1 MKNKKI
7 TILFLAV
14 FATFQLGAQ
23 TLLTKKEAIKIALE
37 NNYGIKI
44 AYNNV
49 AVAKNNSSIYNSR
62 FLPTVSATTGTN
74 YSNSNQSI
82 TSQTGNVT
90 AIDGAVTKSYNAALN
105 VNYTLFDGLGRKY
118 NYQQLKE
125 TYNLSKLQ
133 AKETIENTYLQ
144 LFTVYFEIGR
154 LSENT
159 KSLQQAL
166 TISKQR
172 LKRAEYQF
180 EYGQSTKI
188 ELLNAQVDVNNDSIS
203 LMNSKQLFFNSKR
216 SLNIVL
222 GTTNAE
228 NFDVETTVTFNKL
241 LNVTELLVLAK
252 ANNTLLKQQKKNI
265 AISEFNIKINKANF
279 LPTLSLT
286 SSYGWNKNLNPATSF
301 FAQSQSNGI
310 NAGLNLS
317 WNLFD
322 GGNTKTRV
330 ANSKIALETQ
340 KISQQQQEETIS
352 NNLKNT
358 WGSYQNSLFILKA
371 QEQNILTSQ
380 NNFNRTEEKYKLGQV
395 TSIEFRQAQI
405 NLINTKTAL
414 NNAKFDAKLIELQL
428 LQLSGQL
435 INSDI

>member
-1 MKNKKI
+1 MKNRKI

-301 FAQSQSNGI
+301 F
-310 NAGLNLS
+310 
-317 WNLFD
+317 
-322 GGNTKTRV
+322 R
-330 ANSKIALETQ
+330 
-340 KISQQQQEETIS
+340 TI
-352 NNLKNT
+352 T
-358 WGSYQNSLFILKA
+358 I
-371 QEQNILTSQ
+371 
-380 NNFNRTEEKYKLGQV
+380 
-395 TSIEFRQAQI
+395 
-405 NLINTKTAL
+405 
-414 NNAKFDAKLIELQL
+414 
-428 LQLSGQL
+428 
-435 INSDI
+435 

>member
-1 MKNKKI
+1 M
-7 TILFLAV
+7 
-14 FATFQLGAQ
+14 
-23 TLLTKKEAIKIALE
+23 
-37 NNYGIKI
+37 
-44 AYNNV
+44 
-49 AVAKNNSSIYNSR
+49 
-62 FLPTVSATTGTN
+62 PTVSATTGTN

-241 LNVTELLVLAK
+241 LNVAELLVLAK

-265 AISEFNIKINKANF
+265 AISELNIKINKANF

-286 SSYGWNKNLNPATSF
+286 SSY
-301 FAQSQSNGI
+301 
-310 NAGLNLS
+310 LS
-317 WNLFD
+317 
-322 GGNTKTRV
+322 
-330 ANSKIALETQ
+330 
-340 KISQQQQEETIS
+340 
-352 NNLKNT
+352 
-358 WGSYQNSLFILKA
+358 
-371 QEQNILTSQ
+371 
-380 NNFNRTEEKYKLGQV
+380 
-395 TSIEFRQAQI
+395 
-405 NLINTKTAL
+405 LIH
-414 NNAKFDAKLIELQL
+414 I
-428 LQLSGQL
+428 
-435 INSDI
+435 